1 MRVSAFLMSY
11 PPDRMV
17 GAELMSAEL
26 LEALVDAG
34 HSVTVYADLVQE
46 AYTRNG
52 VYVQPRSTFNRMQ
65 RTADLVYSHPD
76 LGTIGYIVSQLH
88 KIPYVAVVHNTG
100 DLNRWHLPRHVPTL
114 TVWNSES
121 TREVLGGSGGIVC
134 RPPLRIKDHKAK
146 PGEAFTLVNLS
157 EAKGINTFL
166 AVAQALPEFKAMA
179 VAGGYGLQAK
189 AQAAKVGAEVVGPV
203 PHSQMA
209 AQVWAKTKVLLVPS
223 REESWGRVAAEALAS
238 GIPVIAHPTPG
249 LLECLGEAGIFIDR
263 EDHETW
269 ATEVKALMADDK
281 HYKAASKRSVAR
293 ARSLDTATAQ
303 DLVAFVK
310 ACEALVGL

>member
-1 MRVSAFLMSY
+1 MRVAAFLMSY
-11 PPDRMV
+11 PPDRMI

-26 LEALVDAG
+26 LEALVHAG
-34 HSVTVYADLVQE
+34 HDVTVYADLVTQ
-46 AYTRNG
+46 AYERNG
-52 VYVQPRSTFNRMQ
+52 VHVKPRSHFNRVQ

-88 KIPYVAVVHNTG
+88 KIPYVAVVHNTQ

-134 RPPLRIKDHKAK
+134 RPPLRIKDHKSK
-146 PGEAFTLVNLS
+146 PGEAITIVNLS

-189 AQAAKVGAEVVGPV
+189 GPAAQVGAEVIGPV
-203 PHSQMA
+203 PHTSMA
-209 AQVWAKTKVLLVPS
+209 AEVWSKTKVLLMPS
-223 REESWGRVAAEALAS
+223 KEESWGRVAAEALAS

-249 LLECLGEAGIFIDR
+249 LLECLGDAGIFIDR
-263 EDHETW
+263 DD
-269 ATEVKALMADDK
+269 TEAWTTTVKSLMADAK
-281 HYKAASKRSVAR
+281 QYAAASKRSVAR
-293 ARSLDTATAQ
+293 ARSLEKQTAS
-303 DLVAFVK
+303 DLASFVE
-310 ACEALVGL
+310 ACEALVVA